1 MYGNFY
7 DNDENL
13 IDEVLISFIRG
24 PKSYTTEDMVEVYSH
39 GSIVSVKK
47 ILESFLHSGARM
59 AERGEFTKRAF

>member
-39 GSIVSVKK
+39 GSIVSVKR
-47 ILESFLHSGARM
+47 F
-59 AERGEFTKRAF
+59 